1 MRAHTFRR
9 FVAGPLVTLAVCAAG
24 GCGEAASAPK
34 FETISGKV
42 AKCVP
47 ETGELIV
54 ELPPGVRVE
63 NESRLLHCVLTR
75 DSEVYV
81 NDRAATPRD
90 LAEGDALDLV
100 VYRDPNPTLTT
111 FVATYA
117 FVRRPAAAAK
127 PPEFLEAVLQGGSG
141 GAGRPDP
148 PP

>member
-1 MRAHTFRR
+1 MSVH
-9 FVAGPLVTLAVCAAG
+9 PLRCCVRGWLLIVAVCAVS
-24 GCGEAASAPK
+24 GCGEATSAPK

-90 LAEGDALDLV
+90 LLEGDALDLV
-100 VYRDPNPTLTT
+100 IYRDPNPTLTS

-117 FVRRPAAAAK
+117 FVRRPMPAAR
-127 PPEFLEAVLQGGSG
+127 PPEFLSQASRAATGPATSTV
-141 GAGRPDP
+141 P
-148 PP
+148 P